1 MIINGV
7 PIDIKEKEIVGAN
20 ILKVQAGTNG
30 YKGGDTGHGSRTF
43 FGIYDVASTDMRVIK
58 HDNGFEVRL
67 GGDSELETIIE
78 ALKFIVETLEKS

>member
-7 PIDIKEKEIVGAN
+7 SVDIKEKEIVGAN

-43 FGIYDVASTDMRVIK
+43 FSIYDVASTDMRVIK